1 MNEVVV
7 ESANQQNSSDAVMQ
21 PSSGQLL
28 RQAREQQQMTVQ
40 TLAAML
46 KVPVHKLQA
55 LEEDRWDALTDSV
68 FTRSLALSV
77 CRILN
82 IPTEP
87 VLAGLPKLEGSKLSA
102 NPEGINAPFKDKT
115 LRSLM
120 SPSHDSSSGNAF
132 KIVAALL
139 IAVAGSAG
147 LYFLPQWQSE
157 EQETADT
164 APASAEPELL
174 FAPQT
179 QPEALLPE
187 SPAPAVAAPVEAA
200 PAAEAPAASA
210 QDPAAAEAAAPASS
224 AAQPA
229 PAQQAS
235 AAAQTADTAQ
245 SAEPKAGAGPRLRF
259 AASGDSWVQVRD
271 ADGKVVM
278 EKMMKAGD
286 VLDQTAPS
294 RPLKVVVG
302 NAGATTLEVDGAAL
316 DLQESS
322 RNNVA
327 RFEVK

>member
-7 ESANQQNSSDAVMQ
+7 ESANQQNSSDDAVMQ

-55 LEEDRWDALTDSV
+55 LEEDRWDALTDAV

-82 IPTEP
+82 IPSEP

-120 SPSHDSSSGNAF
+120 SPSHDRSSGSAF

-157 EQETADT
+157 EQET
-164 APASAEPELL
+164 
-174 FAPQT
+174 
-179 QPEALLPE
+179 
-187 SPAPAVAAPVEAA
+187 VEAA
-200 PAAEAPAASA
+200 PASVEPELMFAPQAPGVVVSVQETTVAE
-210 QDPAAAEAAAPASS
+210 QPAAAAQEPAPAPAETEAAAAAVPSAD

-229 PAQQAS
+229 EAQ
-235 AAAQTADTAQ
+235 
-245 SAEPKAGAGPRLRF
+245 AGAGPRLRF

-271 ADGKVVM
+271 AQDKVVM

-286 VLDQTAPS
+286 VLDQAAPS

-316 DLQESS
+316 NLQESA

>member
-7 ESANQQNSSDAVMQ
+7 ESANQQNSSDDAVMQ

-55 LEEDRWDALTDSV
+55 LEEDRWDALTDAV

-82 IPTEP
+82 IPSEP

-157 EQETADT
+157 EQET
-164 APASAEPELL
+164 
-174 FAPQT
+174 
-179 QPEALLPE
+179 
-187 SPAPAVAAPVEAA
+187 VEAA
-200 PAAEAPAASA
+200 PASVEPELMFAPQAPGVVVSVQETTVAE
-210 QDPAAAEAAAPASS
+210 QPAAAAQEPAPAPAETEAAAAAVPSAD

-229 PAQQAS
+229 EAQ
-235 AAAQTADTAQ
+235 
-245 SAEPKAGAGPRLRF
+245 AGAGPRLRF

-271 ADGKVVM
+271 AQDKVVM

-286 VLDQTAPS
+286 VLDQAAPS
-294 RPLKVVVG
+294 GPLKVVVG

-316 DLQESS
+316 NLQESA

>member
-7 ESANQQNSSDAVMQ
+7 ESANQQNSSDDAVMQ

-55 LEEDRWDALTDSV
+55 LEEDRWDALTDAV

-82 IPTEP
+82 IPSEP

-157 EQETADT
+157 EQET
-164 APASAEPELL
+164 
-174 FAPQT
+174 
-179 QPEALLPE
+179 
-187 SPAPAVAAPVEAA
+187 VEAA
-200 PAAEAPAASA
+200 PASVEPELMFAPQVPGVVVSVQETTVAE
-210 QDPAAAEAAAPASS
+210 QPAAAAQEPAPAPAETEAAAAAVPSAD

-229 PAQQAS
+229 EAQ
-235 AAAQTADTAQ
+235 
-245 SAEPKAGAGPRLRF
+245 AGAGPRLRF

-271 ADGKVVM
+271 AQDKVVM

-286 VLDQTAPS
+286 VLDQAAPS

-316 DLQESS
+316 NLQESA

>member
-7 ESANQQNSSDAVMQ
+7 ESANQQNSSDDAVMQ

-55 LEEDRWDALTDSV
+55 LEEDRWDALTDAV

-82 IPTEP
+82 IPSEP

-102 NPEGINAPFKDKT
+102 NPEGKT

-157 EQETADT
+157 EQET
-164 APASAEPELL
+164 
-174 FAPQT
+174 
-179 QPEALLPE
+179 
-187 SPAPAVAAPVEAA
+187 VEAA
-200 PAAEAPAASA
+200 PASVEPELMFAPQAPGVVVSVQETTVAE
-210 QDPAAAEAAAPASS
+210 QPAAAAQEPAPAPAETEAAAAAVPSAD

-229 PAQQAS
+229 EAQ
-235 AAAQTADTAQ
+235 
-245 SAEPKAGAGPRLRF
+245 AGAGPRLRF

-271 ADGKVVM
+271 AQDKVVM

-286 VLDQTAPS
+286 VLDQAAPS

-316 DLQESS
+316 NLQESA

>member
-1 MNEVVV
+1 
-7 ESANQQNSSDAVMQ
+7 MQ

-55 LEEDRWDALTDSV
+55 LEEDRWDALTDAV

-82 IPTEP
+82 IPSEP

-120 SPSHDSSSGNAF
+120 SPSHDSSSGSAF

-157 EQETADT
+157 EQET
-164 APASAEPELL
+164 
-174 FAPQT
+174 
-179 QPEALLPE
+179 
-187 SPAPAVAAPVEAA
+187 VEAA
-200 PAAEAPAASA
+200 PASVEPELMFAPQAPGVVVSVQETTVAE
-210 QDPAAAEAAAPASS
+210 QPAAAAQEPAPAPAETEAAAAAVPSAD

-229 PAQQAS
+229 EAQ
-235 AAAQTADTAQ
+235 
-245 SAEPKAGAGPRLRF
+245 AGAGPRLRF

-271 ADGKVVM
+271 AQDKVVM

-286 VLDQTAPS
+286 VLDQAAPS

-302 NAGATTLEVDGAAL
+302 NAAATTLEVDGAAL
-316 DLQESS
+316 NLQESA

>member
-7 ESANQQNSSDAVMQ
+7 ESANQQNSSDDAVMQ

-55 LEEDRWDALTDSV
+55 LEEGRWDALTDAV

-82 IPTEP
+82 IPSEP

-157 EQETADT
+157 EQET
-164 APASAEPELL
+164 
-174 FAPQT
+174 
-179 QPEALLPE
+179 
-187 SPAPAVAAPVEAA
+187 VEAA
-200 PAAEAPAASA
+200 PASVEPELMFAPQAPGVVVSVQETTVAE
-210 QDPAAAEAAAPASS
+210 QPAAAAQEPAPAPAETEAAAAAVPSAD

-229 PAQQAS
+229 EAQ
-235 AAAQTADTAQ
+235 
-245 SAEPKAGAGPRLRF
+245 AGVGPRLRF
-259 AASGDSWVQVRD
+259 AARGDSWVQVRD
-271 ADGKVVM
+271 AQDKVVM

-286 VLDQTAPS
+286 VLDQAAPS

-316 DLQESS
+316 NLQESA

>member
-1 MNEVVV
+1 M
-7 ESANQQNSSDAVMQ
+7 
-21 PSSGQLL
+21 
-28 RQAREQQQMTVQ
+28 
-40 TLAAML
+40 
-46 KVPVHKLQA
+46 
-55 LEEDRWDALTDSV
+55 

-82 IPTEP
+82 IPSEP

-157 EQETADT
+157 EQET
-164 APASAEPELL
+164 
-174 FAPQT
+174 
-179 QPEALLPE
+179 
-187 SPAPAVAAPVEAA
+187 VEAA
-200 PAAEAPAASA
+200 PASVEPELMFAPQAPGVVVSVQETTVAE
-210 QDPAAAEAAAPASS
+210 QPAAAAQEPAPAPAETEAAAAAVPSAD

-229 PAQQAS
+229 EAQ
-235 AAAQTADTAQ
+235 
-245 SAEPKAGAGPRLRF
+245 AGAGPRLRF

-271 ADGKVVM
+271 AQDKVVM

-286 VLDQTAPS
+286 VLDQAAPS

-316 DLQESS
+316 NLQESA

>member
-7 ESANQQNSSDAVMQ
+7 ESANQQNSSDDAVMQ

-55 LEEDRWDALTDSV
+55 LEEDRWDALTDAV

-82 IPTEP
+82 IPSEP

-120 SPSHDSSSGNAF
+120 SPSHDSSSGSAF

-157 EQETADT
+157 EQET
-164 APASAEPELL
+164 
-174 FAPQT
+174 
-179 QPEALLPE
+179 
-187 SPAPAVAAPVEAA
+187 VEAA
-200 PAAEAPAASA
+200 PASVEPELMFAPQAPGVVVSVQETTVAEQPAAAAQEPAPAPAETEAAAASA
-210 QDPAAAEAAAPASS
+210 VQPAPEAAAAVPSAD

-229 PAQQAS
+229 EAQ
-235 AAAQTADTAQ
+235 
-245 SAEPKAGAGPRLRF
+245 AGAGPRLRF

-271 ADGKVVM
+271 AQDKVVM

-286 VLDQTAPS
+286 VLDQAAPS

-316 DLQESS
+316 NLQESA

>member
-7 ESANQQNSSDAVMQ
+7 ESANQQNSSDDAVMQ

-82 IPTEP
+82 IPSEP

-157 EQETADT
+157 EQET
-164 APASAEPELL
+164 
-174 FAPQT
+174 
-179 QPEALLPE
+179 
-187 SPAPAVAAPVEAA
+187 VEAA
-200 PAAEAPAASA
+200 PTSVEPELMFAPQAPGVVVSVQETTVAEQPAAAAQEPAPAPAETEAAAASA
-210 QDPAAAEAAAPASS
+210 VQPAPEAAAAVPSAD

-229 PAQQAS
+229 EAQ
-235 AAAQTADTAQ
+235 
-245 SAEPKAGAGPRLRF
+245 AGAGPRLRF

-271 ADGKVVM
+271 AQNKVVM

-286 VLDQTAPS
+286 VLDQAAPS

-316 DLQESS
+316 NLQESA

>member
-7 ESANQQNSSDAVMQ
+7 ESANQQNSSDDAVMQ

-55 LEEDRWDALTDSV
+55 LEEDRWDALTDAV

-82 IPTEP
+82 IPSEP

-120 SPSHDSSSGNAF
+120 SPSHDSSSGSAF
-132 KIVAALL
+132 KVVAALL

-157 EQETADT
+157 EQET
-164 APASAEPELL
+164 
-174 FAPQT
+174 
-179 QPEALLPE
+179 
-187 SPAPAVAAPVEAA
+187 VEAA
-200 PAAEAPAASA
+200 PASVEPELMFAPQAPGVVVSVQETTVAE
-210 QDPAAAEAAAPASS
+210 QPAAAAQEPAPAPAETEAAAAAVPSAD

-229 PAQQAS
+229 EAQ
-235 AAAQTADTAQ
+235 
-245 SAEPKAGAGPRLRF
+245 AGAGPRLRF

-271 ADGKVVM
+271 AQDKVVM

-286 VLDQTAPS
+286 VLDQAAPS

-316 DLQESS
+316 NLQESA

>member
-7 ESANQQNSSDAVMQ
+7 ESANQQNSSDDAVMQ

-55 LEEDRWDALTDSV
+55 LEEDRWDALTDAV

-82 IPTEP
+82 IPSEP

-157 EQETADT
+157 EQET
-164 APASAEPELL
+164 
-174 FAPQT
+174 
-179 QPEALLPE
+179 
-187 SPAPAVAAPVEAA
+187 VEAA
-200 PAAEAPAASA
+200 PASVEPELMFAPQAPGVVVSVQETTVAE
-210 QDPAAAEAAAPASS
+210 QPAAAAQEPAPAPAETEAAAAAVPSAD

-229 PAQQAS
+229 EAQ
-235 AAAQTADTAQ
+235 
-245 SAEPKAGAGPRLRF
+245 AGAGPRLRF

-271 ADGKVVM
+271 AQDKVVM

-286 VLDQTAPS
+286 VLDQAAPS

-302 NAGATTLEVDGAAL
+302 NAGATKLEVDGAAL
-316 DLQESS
+316 NLQESA

>member
-1 MNEVVV
+1 
-7 ESANQQNSSDAVMQ
+7 MQ

-28 RQAREQQQMTVQ
+28 RQVREQQQMTVQ

-55 LEEDRWDALTDSV
+55 LEEDRWDALTDAV

-82 IPTEP
+82 IPSEP

-120 SPSHDSSSGNAF
+120 SPSHDSSSGSAF

-157 EQETADT
+157 EQET
-164 APASAEPELL
+164 
-174 FAPQT
+174 
-179 QPEALLPE
+179 
-187 SPAPAVAAPVEAA
+187 VEAA
-200 PAAEAPAASA
+200 PASVEPELMFAPQAPGVVVSVQETTVAE
-210 QDPAAAEAAAPASS
+210 QPAAAAQEPAPAPAETEAAAAAVPSAD

-229 PAQQAS
+229 EAQ
-235 AAAQTADTAQ
+235 
-245 SAEPKAGAGPRLRF
+245 AGAGPRLRF

-271 ADGKVVM
+271 AQDKVVM

-286 VLDQTAPS
+286 VLDQAAPS

-316 DLQESS
+316 NLQESA

>member
-7 ESANQQNSSDAVMQ
+7 ESANQQNSSDDAVMQ

-55 LEEDRWDALTDSV
+55 LEEDRWDALTDAV

-82 IPTEP
+82 IPSEP

-157 EQETADT
+157 EQET
-164 APASAEPELL
+164 
-174 FAPQT
+174 
-179 QPEALLPE
+179 
-187 SPAPAVAAPVEAA
+187 VEAA
-200 PAAEAPAASA
+200 PASVEPELMFAPQAPGVVVSVQETTVAEQPAAAAQEPAPAPAETEAAAASA
-210 QDPAAAEAAAPASS
+210 VQPAPEAAAAVPSAD

-229 PAQQAS
+229 EAQ
-235 AAAQTADTAQ
+235 
-245 SAEPKAGAGPRLRF
+245 AGAGPRLRF

-271 ADGKVVM
+271 AQNKVVM

-286 VLDQTAPS
+286 VLDQAAPS

-316 DLQESS
+316 NLQESA

>member
-7 ESANQQNSSDAVMQ
+7 ESANQQNSSDDAVMQ

-55 LEEDRWDALTDSV
+55 LEEDRWDALTDAV

-82 IPTEP
+82 IPSEP

-132 KIVAALL
+132 MIVAALL

-157 EQETADT
+157 EQET
-164 APASAEPELL
+164 
-174 FAPQT
+174 
-179 QPEALLPE
+179 
-187 SPAPAVAAPVEAA
+187 VEAA
-200 PAAEAPAASA
+200 PASVEPELMFAPQAPGVVVSVQETTVAE
-210 QDPAAAEAAAPASS
+210 QPAAAAQEPAPAPAETEAAAAAVPSAD

-229 PAQQAS
+229 EAQ
-235 AAAQTADTAQ
+235 
-245 SAEPKAGAGPRLRF
+245 AGAGPRLRF

-271 ADGKVVM
+271 AQDKVVM

-286 VLDQTAPS
+286 VLDQAAPS

-316 DLQESS
+316 NLQESA

>member
-7 ESANQQNSSDAVMQ
+7 ESANQQNSSDDAVMQ

-55 LEEDRWDALTDSV
+55 LEEDRWDALTDAV

-82 IPTEP
+82 IPSEP

-120 SPSHDSSSGNAF
+120 SPSHDSSSGSAF

-157 EQETADT
+157 EQET
-164 APASAEPELL
+164 
-174 FAPQT
+174 
-179 QPEALLPE
+179 
-187 SPAPAVAAPVEAA
+187 VEAA
-200 PAAEAPAASA
+200 PASVEAELMFAPQAPGVVVSVQETTVAE
-210 QDPAAAEAAAPASS
+210 QPAAAAQEPAPAPAETEAAAAAVPSAD

-229 PAQQAS
+229 EAQ
-235 AAAQTADTAQ
+235 
-245 SAEPKAGAGPRLRF
+245 AGAGPRLRF

-271 ADGKVVM
+271 AQDKVVM

-286 VLDQTAPS
+286 VLDQAAPS

-316 DLQESS
+316 NLQESA

>member
-7 ESANQQNSSDAVMQ
+7 ESANQQNSSDDAVMQ

-55 LEEDRWDALTDSV
+55 LEEDRWDALTDAV

-82 IPTEP
+82 IPSEP

-147 LYFLPQWQSE
+147 LCFLPQWQSE
-157 EQETADT
+157 EQET
-164 APASAEPELL
+164 
-174 FAPQT
+174 
-179 QPEALLPE
+179 
-187 SPAPAVAAPVEAA
+187 VEAA
-200 PAAEAPAASA
+200 PASVEPELMFAPQAPGVVVSVQETTVAE
-210 QDPAAAEAAAPASS
+210 QPAAAAQEPAPAPAETEAAAAAVPSAD

-229 PAQQAS
+229 EAQ
-235 AAAQTADTAQ
+235 
-245 SAEPKAGAGPRLRF
+245 AGAGPRLRF

-271 ADGKVVM
+271 AQDKVVM

-286 VLDQTAPS
+286 VLDQAAPS

-316 DLQESS
+316 NLQESA

>member
-7 ESANQQNSSDAVMQ
+7 ESANQQNSSDGAVMQ

-55 LEEDRWDALTDSV
+55 LEEDRWDALTDAV

-82 IPTEP
+82 IPSEP

-120 SPSHDSSSGNAF
+120 SPSHDSSSGSAF

-157 EQETADT
+157 EQET
-164 APASAEPELL
+164 
-174 FAPQT
+174 
-179 QPEALLPE
+179 
-187 SPAPAVAAPVEAA
+187 VEAA
-200 PAAEAPAASA
+200 PASVEPELMFAPQAPGVVVSVQETTVAE
-210 QDPAAAEAAAPASS
+210 QPAAAAQEPAPAPAETEAAAAAVPSAD

-229 PAQQAS
+229 EAQ
-235 AAAQTADTAQ
+235 
-245 SAEPKAGAGPRLRF
+245 AGAGPRLRF

-271 ADGKVVM
+271 AQDKVVM
-278 EKMMKAGD
+278 EKMMKEGD
-286 VLDQTAPS
+286 VLDQAAPS

-302 NAGATTLEVDGAAL
+302 NAAATTLEVDGAAL
-316 DLQESS
+316 NLQESA

>member
-7 ESANQQNSSDAVMQ
+7 ESANQQNSSDDAVMQ

-82 IPTEP
+82 IPSEP

-120 SPSHDSSSGNAF
+120 SPSHDRSSGNAF

-157 EQETADT
+157 EQET
-164 APASAEPELL
+164 
-174 FAPQT
+174 
-179 QPEALLPE
+179 
-187 SPAPAVAAPVEAA
+187 VEAA
-200 PAAEAPAASA
+200 PASVEPELMFAPQAPGVVVSVQETTVAEQPAAAAQEPAPAPAETEAAAASA
-210 QDPAAAEAAAPASS
+210 VQPAPEAAAAVPSAD

-229 PAQQAS
+229 EAQV
-235 AAAQTADTAQ
+235 
-245 SAEPKAGAGPRLRF
+245 GAGPRLRF

-271 ADGKVVM
+271 AQNKVVM

-286 VLDQTAPS
+286 VLDQAAPS

-316 DLQESS
+316 NLQESA

>member
-7 ESANQQNSSDAVMQ
+7 ESANQQNSSDDAVMQ

-55 LEEDRWDALTDSV
+55 LEEDRWDALTDAV

-82 IPTEP
+82 IPSEP

-157 EQETADT
+157 EQET
-164 APASAEPELL
+164 
-174 FAPQT
+174 
-179 QPEALLPE
+179 
-187 SPAPAVAAPVEAA
+187 VEAA
-200 PAAEAPAASA
+200 PASVEPELMFAPQAPGVVVSVQETTVAE
-210 QDPAAAEAAAPASS
+210 QPAAAAQEPAPAPAETEAAAAAVPSAD

-229 PAQQAS
+229 EAL
-235 AAAQTADTAQ
+235 
-245 SAEPKAGAGPRLRF
+245 AGAGPRLRF

-271 ADGKVVM
+271 AQDKVVM

-286 VLDQTAPS
+286 VLDQAAPS

-316 DLQESS
+316 NLQESA

>member
-7 ESANQQNSSDAVMQ
+7 ESANQQNSSDDAVMQ

-55 LEEDRWDALTDSV
+55 LEEGRWDALTDAV

-82 IPTEP
+82 IPSEP

-120 SPSHDSSSGNAF
+120 SPSHDSSSGSAF

-147 LYFLPQWQSE
+147 LYFLPQWQSKE
-157 EQETADT
+157 RET
-164 APASAEPELL
+164 
-174 FAPQT
+174 
-179 QPEALLPE
+179 
-187 SPAPAVAAPVEAA
+187 VEAA
-200 PAAEAPAASA
+200 PASVEPELMFAPQAPGVVVSVQETTVAEQPAAAAQEPVPAPAETEAAAASA
-210 QDPAAAEAAAPASS
+210 VQPAPAPEAAAAVPSAD

-229 PAQQAS
+229 EAQ
-235 AAAQTADTAQ
+235 
-245 SAEPKAGAGPRLRF
+245 AGAGPRLRF
-259 AASGDSWVQVRD
+259 AVRGDSWVQVRD
-271 ADGKVVM
+271 AQDKVVM

-286 VLDQTAPS
+286 VLDQAAPS

-316 DLQESS
+316 NLQESA

>member
-7 ESANQQNSSDAVMQ
+7 ESANQQNSSDDAVMQ

-55 LEEDRWDALTDSV
+55 LEEDRWDALTDAV

-82 IPTEP
+82 IPSEP

-132 KIVAALL
+132 KIVTALL

-157 EQETADT
+157 EQET
-164 APASAEPELL
+164 
-174 FAPQT
+174 
-179 QPEALLPE
+179 
-187 SPAPAVAAPVEAA
+187 VEAA
-200 PAAEAPAASA
+200 PASVEPELMFAPQAPGVVVSVQETTVAE
-210 QDPAAAEAAAPASS
+210 QPAAAAQEPAPAPAETEAAAAAVPSAD

-229 PAQQAS
+229 EAQ
-235 AAAQTADTAQ
+235 
-245 SAEPKAGAGPRLRF
+245 AGAGPRLRF

-271 ADGKVVM
+271 AQDKVVM

-286 VLDQTAPS
+286 VLDQAAPS

-316 DLQESS
+316 NLQESA

>member
-7 ESANQQNSSDAVMQ
+7 ESANQQNSSDDAVMQ

-28 RQAREQQQMTVQ
+28 RHAREQQQMTVQ

-82 IPTEP
+82 IPSEP

-157 EQETADT
+157 EQET
-164 APASAEPELL
+164 
-174 FAPQT
+174 
-179 QPEALLPE
+179 
-187 SPAPAVAAPVEAA
+187 VEAA
-200 PAAEAPAASA
+200 PASVEPELMFAPQAPGVVVSVQETTVAE
-210 QDPAAAEAAAPASS
+210 QPAAAAQEPAPAPAETEAAAAAVPSAD

-229 PAQQAS
+229 EAQ
-235 AAAQTADTAQ
+235 
-245 SAEPKAGAGPRLRF
+245 AGAGPRLRF

-271 ADGKVVM
+271 AQNKVVM

-286 VLDQTAPS
+286 VLDQAAPS

-316 DLQESS
+316 NLQESA

>member
-7 ESANQQNSSDAVMQ
+7 ESANQQNSSDDAVMQ

-82 IPTEP
+82 IPSEP

-120 SPSHDSSSGNAF
+120 SPSHDSSSGSAF

-157 EQETADT
+157 EQET
-164 APASAEPELL
+164 
-174 FAPQT
+174 
-179 QPEALLPE
+179 
-187 SPAPAVAAPVEAA
+187 VEAA
-200 PAAEAPAASA
+200 PASVEPELMFAPQAPGVVVSVQETTVAE
-210 QDPAAAEAAAPASS
+210 QPAAAAQEPAPAPAETEAAAAAVPSAD

-229 PAQQAS
+229 EAQ
-235 AAAQTADTAQ
+235 
-245 SAEPKAGAGPRLRF
+245 AGAGPRLRF

-271 ADGKVVM
+271 AQDKVVM

-286 VLDQTAPS
+286 VLDQAAPS

-316 DLQESS
+316 NLQESA

>member
-7 ESANQQNSSDAVMQ
+7 ESANQQNSSDDAVMQ

-55 LEEDRWDALTDSV
+55 LEEGRWDALTDAV

-82 IPTEP
+82 IPSEP

-120 SPSHDSSSGNAF
+120 SPSHDSSSGSAF

-157 EQETADT
+157 EQET
-164 APASAEPELL
+164 
-174 FAPQT
+174 
-179 QPEALLPE
+179 
-187 SPAPAVAAPVEAA
+187 VEAA
-200 PAAEAPAASA
+200 PASVEPELMFAPQAPGVVVSVQETTVAE
-210 QDPAAAEAAAPASS
+210 QPAAAAQEPAPAPAETEAAAAAVPSAD

-229 PAQQAS
+229 EAQ
-235 AAAQTADTAQ
+235 
-245 SAEPKAGAGPRLRF
+245 AGAGPRLRF

-271 ADGKVVM
+271 AQDKVVM
-278 EKMMKAGD
+278 EKMMKEGD
-286 VLDQTAPS
+286 VLDQAAPS

-316 DLQESS
+316 NLQESA

>member
-7 ESANQQNSSDAVMQ
+7 ESANQQNSSDDAVMQ

-55 LEEDRWDALTDSV
+55 LEEDRWDALTDAV

-82 IPTEP
+82 IPSEP

-120 SPSHDSSSGNAF
+120 SPSHDSSSGSAF
-132 KIVAALL
+132 KVVAALL

-157 EQETADT
+157 EQET
-164 APASAEPELL
+164 
-174 FAPQT
+174 
-179 QPEALLPE
+179 
-187 SPAPAVAAPVEAA
+187 VEAA
-200 PAAEAPAASA
+200 PASVEPELMFAPQAPGVVVSVQETTVAE
-210 QDPAAAEAAAPASS
+210 QPAAAAQEPAPAPAETEAAAAAVPSAD

-229 PAQQAS
+229 EAQ
-235 AAAQTADTAQ
+235 
-245 SAEPKAGAGPRLRF
+245 AGAGPRLRF

-271 ADGKVVM
+271 AQDKVVM
-278 EKMMKAGD
+278 EKMMKEGD
-286 VLDQTAPS
+286 VLDQAAPS

-316 DLQESS
+316 NLQESA

>member
-7 ESANQQNSSDAVMQ
+7 ESANQQNSSDDAVMQ

-55 LEEDRWDALTDSV
+55 LEEDRWDALTDAV

-82 IPTEP
+82 IPSEP

-157 EQETADT
+157 EQET
-164 APASAEPELL
+164 
-174 FAPQT
+174 
-179 QPEALLPE
+179 
-187 SPAPAVAAPVEAA
+187 VEAA
-200 PAAEAPAASA
+200 PASVEPELMFAPQAPGVVVSVQETTVAE
-210 QDPAAAEAAAPASS
+210 QPAAAAQEPAPAPAETEAAAAAVPSAD

-229 PAQQAS
+229 EAQ
-235 AAAQTADTAQ
+235 
-245 SAEPKAGAGPRLRF
+245 AGAGPRLRF

-271 ADGKVVM
+271 AQDKVVM
-278 EKMMKAGD
+278 ENMMKAGD
-286 VLDQTAPS
+286 VLDQAAPS

-316 DLQESS
+316 NLQESA

>member
-7 ESANQQNSSDAVMQ
+7 ESANQQNSSDDAVMQ

-55 LEEDRWDALTDSV
+55 LEEDRWDALTDAV

-82 IPTEP
+82 IPSEP

-157 EQETADT
+157 EQET
-164 APASAEPELL
+164 
-174 FAPQT
+174 
-179 QPEALLPE
+179 
-187 SPAPAVAAPVEAA
+187 VEAA
-200 PAAEAPAASA
+200 PASVEPELMFAPQAPGVVVSVQETTVAE
-210 QDPAAAEAAAPASS
+210 QPAAAAQEPAPAPAETEAAAAAVPSAD

-229 PAQQAS
+229 EAQ
-235 AAAQTADTAQ
+235 
-245 SAEPKAGAGPRLRF
+245 AGAGPRLRF

-271 ADGKVVM
+271 AQNKVVM

-286 VLDQTAPS
+286 VLDQAAPS

-316 DLQESS
+316 NLQESA

>member
-7 ESANQQNSSDAVMQ
+7 ESANQQNSSDDAVMQ

-55 LEEDRWDALTDSV
+55 LEEGRWDALTDAV

-82 IPTEP
+82 IPSEP

-157 EQETADT
+157 EQET
-164 APASAEPELL
+164 
-174 FAPQT
+174 
-179 QPEALLPE
+179 
-187 SPAPAVAAPVEAA
+187 VEAA
-200 PAAEAPAASA
+200 PASVEPELMFAPQAPGVVVSVQETTVAEQPAAAAQEPVPAPAETEAAAASA
-210 QDPAAAEAAAPASS
+210 VQPAPAPEAAAAVPSAD

-229 PAQQAS
+229 EAQ
-235 AAAQTADTAQ
+235 
-245 SAEPKAGAGPRLRF
+245 AGAGPRLRF
-259 AASGDSWVQVRD
+259 AVRGDSWVQVRD
-271 ADGKVVM
+271 AQDKVVM

-286 VLDQTAPS
+286 VLDQAAPS

-316 DLQESS
+316 NLQESA

>member
-7 ESANQQNSSDAVMQ
+7 ESANQQNSSDDAVMQ
-21 PSSGQLL
+21 SSSGQLL

-55 LEEDRWDALTDSV
+55 LEEGRWDALTDAV

-82 IPTEP
+82 IPSEP

-157 EQETADT
+157 EQET
-164 APASAEPELL
+164 
-174 FAPQT
+174 
-179 QPEALLPE
+179 
-187 SPAPAVAAPVEAA
+187 VEAA
-200 PAAEAPAASA
+200 PASVEPELMFAPQAPGVVVSVQETTVAEQPAAAAQEPVPAPAETEAAAASA
-210 QDPAAAEAAAPASS
+210 VQPAPAPEAAAAVPSAD

-229 PAQQAS
+229 EAQ
-235 AAAQTADTAQ
+235 
-245 SAEPKAGAGPRLRF
+245 AGAGPRLRF
-259 AASGDSWVQVRD
+259 AVRGDSWVQVRD
-271 ADGKVVM
+271 AQDKVVM

-286 VLDQTAPS
+286 VLDQAAPS

-316 DLQESS
+316 NLQESA

>member
-7 ESANQQNSSDAVMQ
+7 ESANQQNSSDDAVMQ

-40 TLAAML
+40 ILAAML

-82 IPTEP
+82 IPSEP

-157 EQETADT
+157 EQET
-164 APASAEPELL
+164 
-174 FAPQT
+174 
-179 QPEALLPE
+179 
-187 SPAPAVAAPVEAA
+187 VEAA
-200 PAAEAPAASA
+200 PASVEPELMFAPQAPGVVVSVQETTVAEQPAAAAQEPAPAPAETEAAAASA
-210 QDPAAAEAAAPASS
+210 VQPAPEAAAAVPSAD

-229 PAQQAS
+229 EAQ
-235 AAAQTADTAQ
+235 
-245 SAEPKAGAGPRLRF
+245 AGAGPRLRF

-271 ADGKVVM
+271 AQNKVVM

-286 VLDQTAPS
+286 VLDQAAPS

-316 DLQESS
+316 NLQESA

>member
-7 ESANQQNSSDAVMQ
+7 ESANQQNSSDDAVMQ

-55 LEEDRWDALTDSV
+55 LEEDRWDALTDAV

-82 IPTEP
+82 IPSEP

-120 SPSHDSSSGNAF
+120 LPSHDSSSGNAF

-157 EQETADT
+157 EQET
-164 APASAEPELL
+164 
-174 FAPQT
+174 
-179 QPEALLPE
+179 
-187 SPAPAVAAPVEAA
+187 VEAA
-200 PAAEAPAASA
+200 PASVEPELMFAPQAPGVVVSVQETTVAE
-210 QDPAAAEAAAPASS
+210 QPAAAAQEPAPAPAETEAAAAAVPSAD

-229 PAQQAS
+229 EAQ
-235 AAAQTADTAQ
+235 
-245 SAEPKAGAGPRLRF
+245 AGAGPRLRF

-271 ADGKVVM
+271 AQDKVVM

-286 VLDQTAPS
+286 VLDQAAPS

-316 DLQESS
+316 NLQESA

>member
-1 MNEVVV
+1 MNEVVM
-7 ESANQQNSSDAVMQ
+7 ESANQQNSSDDAVMQ

-55 LEEDRWDALTDSV
+55 LEEDRWDALTDAV

-82 IPTEP
+82 IPSEP

-157 EQETADT
+157 EQET
-164 APASAEPELL
+164 
-174 FAPQT
+174 
-179 QPEALLPE
+179 
-187 SPAPAVAAPVEAA
+187 VEAA
-200 PAAEAPAASA
+200 PASVEPELMFVPQAPGVVVSVQETTVAE
-210 QDPAAAEAAAPASS
+210 QPAAAAQEPAPAPAETEAAAAAVPSAD

-229 PAQQAS
+229 EAQ
-235 AAAQTADTAQ
+235 
-245 SAEPKAGAGPRLRF
+245 AGAGPRLRF

-271 ADGKVVM
+271 AQDKVVM

-286 VLDQTAPS
+286 VLDQAAPS

-316 DLQESS
+316 NLQESA

>member
-7 ESANQQNSSDAVMQ
+7 ESANQQNSSDDAVMQ

-55 LEEDRWDALTDSV
+55 LEEDRWDALTDAV

-82 IPTEP
+82 IPSEP

-157 EQETADT
+157 EQET
-164 APASAEPELL
+164 
-174 FAPQT
+174 
-179 QPEALLPE
+179 
-187 SPAPAVAAPVEAA
+187 VEAA
-200 PAAEAPAASA
+200 PASVEPELMFAPQAPGVVVSVQETTVAE
-210 QDPAAAEAAAPASS
+210 QPAAAAQEPAPAPAETEAAAAAVPSAD

-229 PAQQAS
+229 EAQ
-235 AAAQTADTAQ
+235 
-245 SAEPKAGAGPRLRF
+245 AGAGPRLRF

-271 ADGKVVM
+271 AQDKVVM

-286 VLDQTAPS
+286 VLDQAAPS

-302 NAGATTLEVDGAAL
+302 N
-316 DLQESS
+316 S
-322 RNNVA
+322 RK
-327 RFEVK
+327 E

>member
-7 ESANQQNSSDAVMQ
+7 ESANQQNSSDDAVMQ

-55 LEEDRWDALTDSV
+55 LEEDRWDALTDAV

-82 IPTEP
+82 IPSEP

-157 EQETADT
+157 EQET
-164 APASAEPELL
+164 
-174 FAPQT
+174 
-179 QPEALLPE
+179 
-187 SPAPAVAAPVEAA
+187 VEAA
-200 PAAEAPAASA
+200 PASVEPELMFAPQAPGVVVSVQETTVAE
-210 QDPAAAEAAAPASS
+210 QPAAAAQEPAPAPAETEAAAAAVPSAD

-229 PAQQAS
+229 EAQ
-235 AAAQTADTAQ
+235 
-245 SAEPKAGAGPRLRF
+245 AGAGPRLRF

-271 ADGKVVM
+271 VQDKVVM

-286 VLDQTAPS
+286 VLDQAAPS

-302 NAGATTLEVDGAAL
+302 NAAATTLEVDGAAL
-316 DLQESS
+316 NLQESA

>member
-7 ESANQQNSSDAVMQ
+7 ESANQQNSSDDAVMQ

-82 IPTEP
+82 IPSEP

-157 EQETADT
+157 EQET
-164 APASAEPELL
+164 
-174 FAPQT
+174 
-179 QPEALLPE
+179 
-187 SPAPAVAAPVEAA
+187 VEAA
-200 PAAEAPAASA
+200 PASVEPELMFAPQAPGVVVSVQETIVAEQPAAAAAAQEPAPAPAETEAAAASA
-210 QDPAAAEAAAPASS
+210 VQPAPEAAAAVPSAD

-229 PAQQAS
+229 EAQ
-235 AAAQTADTAQ
+235 
-245 SAEPKAGAGPRLRF
+245 AGAGPRLRF

-271 ADGKVVM
+271 AQNKVVM

-286 VLDQTAPS
+286 VLDQAAPS

-316 DLQESS
+316 NLQESA

>member
-7 ESANQQNSSDAVMQ
+7 ESANQQNSSDDAVMQ

-55 LEEDRWDALTDSV
+55 LEEDRWDALTDAV

-82 IPTEP
+82 IPSEP

-120 SPSHDSSSGNAF
+120 SPSHDSSSGSAF

-157 EQETADT
+157 EQET
-164 APASAEPELL
+164 
-174 FAPQT
+174 
-179 QPEALLPE
+179 
-187 SPAPAVAAPVEAA
+187 VEAA
-200 PAAEAPAASA
+200 PASVEPELMFAPQAPGVVVSVQETTVAE
-210 QDPAAAEAAAPASS
+210 QPAAAAQEPAPAPAETEAAAAAVPSAD

-229 PAQQAS
+229 EAQ
-235 AAAQTADTAQ
+235 
-245 SAEPKAGAGPRLRF
+245 AGAGPRLRF

-271 ADGKVVM
+271 AQDKVVM

-286 VLDQTAPS
+286 VLDQAAPS

-302 NAGATTLEVDGAAL
+302 NAAATTLEVDGAAL
-316 DLQESS
+316 NLQESA

>member
-7 ESANQQNSSDAVMQ
+7 ESANQQNSSDDAVMQ

-55 LEEDRWDALTDSV
+55 LEEGRWDALTDAV

-82 IPTEP
+82 IPSEP

-120 SPSHDSSSGNAF
+120 SPSHDSSSGSAF
-132 KIVAALL
+132 KIVSALL

-157 EQETADT
+157 EQET
-164 APASAEPELL
+164 
-174 FAPQT
+174 
-179 QPEALLPE
+179 
-187 SPAPAVAAPVEAA
+187 VEAA
-200 PAAEAPAASA
+200 PASVEPELMFAPQAPGVVVSVQETTVAE
-210 QDPAAAEAAAPASS
+210 QPAAAAQEPAPAPAETEAAAAAVPSAD

-229 PAQQAS
+229 EAQ
-235 AAAQTADTAQ
+235 
-245 SAEPKAGAGPRLRF
+245 AGAGPRLRF

-271 ADGKVVM
+271 AQDKVVM
-278 EKMMKAGD
+278 EKMMKEGD
-286 VLDQTAPS
+286 VLDQAAPS

-316 DLQESS
+316 NLQESA

>member
-7 ESANQQNSSDAVMQ
+7 ESANQQNSSDDAVMQ

-82 IPTEP
+82 IPSEP

-157 EQETADT
+157 EQET
-164 APASAEPELL
+164 
-174 FAPQT
+174 
-179 QPEALLPE
+179 
-187 SPAPAVAAPVEAA
+187 VEAA
-200 PAAEAPAASA
+200 PASVEPELMFAPQAPGVVVSVQETTVAE
-210 QDPAAAEAAAPASS
+210 QPAAAAQEPAPAPAETEAAAAAVPSAD

-229 PAQQAS
+229 EAQ
-235 AAAQTADTAQ
+235 
-245 SAEPKAGAGPRLRF
+245 AGAGPRLRF

-271 ADGKVVM
+271 AQDKVVM

-286 VLDQTAPS
+286 VLDQAAPS

-316 DLQESS
+316 NLQESA

>member
-7 ESANQQNSSDAVMQ
+7 ESANQQNSSDDAVMQ

-82 IPTEP
+82 IPSEP

-157 EQETADT
+157 EQET
-164 APASAEPELL
+164 
-174 FAPQT
+174 
-179 QPEALLPE
+179 
-187 SPAPAVAAPVEAA
+187 VEAA
-200 PAAEAPAASA
+200 PASVEPELMFAPQAPGVVVSVQETTVAEQPAAAAAAQEPAPAPAETEAAAASA
-210 QDPAAAEAAAPASS
+210 VQPAPEAAAAVPSAD

-229 PAQQAS
+229 QQNCTVVRRRFSNFFLYQFGEGFLVLPGRTEVRFSFAGCK
-235 AAAQTADTAQ
+235 AAKLLLRIQIQTQ
-245 SAEPKAGAGPRLRF
+245 SVPIGAGLR
-259 AASGDSWVQVRD
+259 ADQV
-271 ADGKVVM
+271 
-278 EKMMKAGD
+278 
-286 VLDQTAPS
+286 VLHPI
-294 RPLKVVVG
+294 
-302 NAGATTLEVDGAAL
+302 
-316 DLQESS
+316 
-322 RNNVA
+322 
-327 RFEVK
+327 